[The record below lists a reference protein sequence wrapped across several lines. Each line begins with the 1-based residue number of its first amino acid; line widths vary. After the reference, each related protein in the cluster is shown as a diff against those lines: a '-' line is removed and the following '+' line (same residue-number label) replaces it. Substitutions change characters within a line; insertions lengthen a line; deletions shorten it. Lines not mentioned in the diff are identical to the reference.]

1 MSAPTLVRM
10 SDGHDIEGSS
20 LTCEGCGSD
29 VASHT
34 CVGEEAPAPTVVR
47 TRSTGPR
54 KAATEHPECP
64 HCHGRIH
71 FSMSGTAINAECLT
85 RQYAVDR
92 GLMTDPNG
100 RLPVLTLE
108 MMKEIHD
115 WGTSLSVPPTYGKM
129 ESAAGGA
136 ATYSGLRPKTGRKK
150 ALAADPG
157 TQIQDIAEGIDLED
171 EEVVPVAP
179 KAKKARKS
187 KAKTATEAI
196 DGVWETALTTA
207 DEASEAPVEEPVFV
221 GGVPLDEY
229 VEEQA
234 EAVDPDEAKRLRRE
248 ERTARR
254 KELLERSRA
263 VSV

>member
-34 CVGEEAPAPTVVR
+34 CVGEDAPAPTVVR

-54 KAATEHPECP
+54 KAATEHPPCP

-71 FSMSGTAINAECLT
+71 FSMSGTAINAECLV
-85 RQYAVDR
+85 RQYAVDK
-92 GLMTDPNG
+92 GLMSDPNG

-108 MMKEIHD
+108 MMQDIYI
-115 WGTSLSVPPTYGKM
+115 WGIGLATPPTYGKM

-150 ALAADPG
+150 KALAADPG
-157 TQIQDIAEGIDLED
+157 TQIQDIADGIEVNLDD

-179 KAKKARKS
+179 KAKKSRKPKVQPAVEELEEYS
-187 KAKTATEAI
+187 
-196 DGVWETALTTA
+196 DSALTT
-207 DEASEAPVEEPVFV
+207 VEEPVFV
-221 GGVPLDEY
+221 GEVPLDEY
-229 VEEQA
+229 VEQQA
-234 EAVDPDEAKRLRRE
+234 EAAAQPEDPDEAKRLLRE
-248 ERTARR
+248 ERKARR
-254 KELLERSRA
+254 KALL
-263 VSV
+263 V